1 MQQTSKVSPLTSS
14 VSFFLFARRLENIVT
29 APKRTKNG
37 PAPPTRGSH
46 TVRYIAAPIKRVPSP
61 FRGRGTACGGRGQYV
76 ICEAHNS
83 KQKRIRRSAAKIEG
97 VTAHL
102 LSLVFLFARRLQ
114 NIVTAPKRTK
124 NEPAP
129 PTRGSHT
136 IRYIPRTISISVIL
150 YPSDHAAHGPHPL
163 CKGGNAL
170 HYGDP
175 HLFTCYIHLYV
186 LKFMQYP
193 IGFL

>member
-1 MQQTSKVSPLTSS
+1 MDSFSFNLSKFQPHLCTS
-14 VSFFLFARRLENIVT
+14 
-29 APKRTKNG
+29 
-37 PAPPTRGSH
+37 
-46 TVRYIAAPIKRVPSP
+46 AAPIKRVPSP

-102 LSLVFLFARRLQ
+102 LSLVFLFARRLEKSLLHPSEQ
-114 NIVTAPKRTK
+114 KTSQPSALVVIIDCSALWLQICHRHICLTRRAPYKGKPHCSLHR
-124 NEPAP
+124 
-129 PTRGSHT
+129 
-136 IRYIPRTISISVIL
+136 RTISISVIL
-150 YPSDHAAHGPHPL
+150 YPSDLAALGHLPL
-163 CKGGNAL
+163 GKGGNAL